1 MVMIEE
7 RKNDK
12 SYNNFQFQKVNESW
26 WFRVGMLDLKQ
37 LNFDGMKEK
46 SWDLGPV

>member
-1 MVMIEE
+1 MVEE
-7 RKNDK
+7 RKNDE
-12 SYNNFQFQKVNESW
+12 SYNTFQFQKVNESW